1 MLILIVLFLTA
12 LVILFAGL
20 VQARTLLRAM
30 RFLGPTLALGLT
42 GWFLYAGEPWAD
54 RYAHMLRFDDYALA
68 FSGAALLSTLLL
80 FGFTRWGFRE
90 WSETIG
96 DRYALLLFSLCGA
109 LCLFSFT
116 NLVLLFLGIEILSIP
131 LYVLAGSR
139 RDDLRSNEAALKYFL
154 MGAFATGILLFGIA
168 LVYGAVRS
176 FDLAQIHSVIAA
188 EGHSPQMLSVGILL
202 ILVGLSFKVS
212 AVPFHFWAPDVYLG
226 SPTVITAFM
235 ATVVKTAAFA
245 AFYRLFSIAFVGAGE
260 FWMAAVAI
268 AAVLTMVVA
277 NTTALL
283 QTNFKR
289 MMAYSSVAHAGY
301 LMLALLAIGQPNTA
315 GALLLYLLSYSV
327 ATICAFACFLLV
339 SEQNQDESFAAFNG
353 LAKKQPLVA
362 AAMAISML
370 SLAGI
375 PPTAGFFGKYFL
387 FASAFENFPWLV
399 VLAVLGSAI
408 SIYYYFKVIVAM
420 YFTAEESAYEV
431 QIPWGFRAAMAIGI
445 GLTALLAL
453 VPGNVLLLP

>member
-30 RFLGPTLALGLT
+30 RFFGPALALGLT
-42 GWFLYAGEPWAD
+42 GWLLYAGEPWAD
-54 RYAHMLRFDDYALA
+54 RYIHMLRFDDYALA

-139 RDDLRSNEAALKYFL
+139 RNDLRSNEAALKYFL

-260 FWMAAVAI
+260 FWTAAVAI

-431 QIPWGFRAAMAIGI
+431 QMPWGFRAAMAIGI